1 MKNFLAIFV
10 FLLNFE
16 YIMPTTSEYSS
27 VYEYFAETYSKNP
40 ILEESH
46 CKNNEESTHVAMETN
61 EVITNNS
68 TTDIETDK
76 SSFEA
81 TYQRLKHDFEVTNLR
96 STEQDKEITDKMLDD
111 IIYIE
116 ENFFNCNNSIT
127 KQYNYSK
134 LDEISSD
141 LINSHHENLEVQND
155 SLARDFYKNDE
166 SHASQGLSFTR
177 ASKEK
182 ASLNDNCKYFN
193 KRHEIS
199 NNHQNYVASD
209 TENYLLFDYNQNDND
224 KKFFYDSNDKYF
236 SQPYHKDSTLS
247 LENTKEAHNENVDIR
262 ERNESI
268 LMIPDSDV
276 SAFLHEKTD
285 LVLNAEFGTE
295 ETKQRNEESVLNL
308 TIDQIPNTKN
318 KKNIELAHSDPH
330 TSFSIKNDQPI
341 FLKPYNPL
349 NSIHGGKQIGLSSNP
364 IYIHFQTIE
373 KENGIYFICVV
384 NEINSKNK
392 LQRLSSGKKFRNSIN
407 AYNEFY
413 SILSKN
419 YTTTIVEINSETK
432 YNLLFDEYIEFKNW
446 AILNFNIFKID
457 ISRGGFSKLKTYKTF
472 SKSKRAT
479 DIINLIIQIFESE
492 NYRILFDII
501 PCLRLLKILKTKTS
515 IISPLKIIKYLQ
527 LIICKFEIFRY
538 ILFLNNRTREVGWKI
553 LSENSK
559 FNETAAIICLIL
571 HRILFNV
578 RIPNINLE
586 VLEIYSF
593 FYFLKAHSIGFIYLL
608 PVIEIF
614 CHRSIVENN
623 YLQLNT
629 DDLENLIGLN
639 FSKEFQDMEVYK
651 LFKRKFMEY
660 IGVLPK
666 KQYEML
672 IEFG

>member
-1 MKNFLAIFV
+1 V
-10 FLLNFE
+10 
-16 YIMPTTSEYSS
+16 MPTTSEYSS
-27 VYEYFAETYSKNP
+27 YYEYLAEMYSKKP
-40 ILEESH
+40 ILEESYN
-46 CKNNEESTHVAMETN
+46 KNNEESTHVAMETN

-68 TTDIETDK
+68 TTDIEIDK
-76 SSFEA
+76 SNFEA
-81 TYQRLKHDFEVTNLR
+81 IHQRLKQDFEVSSLR
-96 STEQDKEITDKMLDD
+96 STEQDKEITYKILDD
-111 IIYIE
+111 IKYIG
-116 ENFFNCNNSIT
+116 ENFASCNNST
-127 KQYNYSK
+127 TEQYNYSK

-141 LINSHHENLEVQND
+141 LINSHHENLEVQNE

-182 ASLNDNCKYFN
+182 ASLNDNCNYFD
-193 KRHEIS
+193 KRQEIS

-209 TENYLLFDYNQNDND
+209 TENYLLFGYNQNDNI

-236 SQPYHKDSTLS
+236 SQPYHKDSILS
-247 LENTKEAHNENVDIR
+247 LENTKETHNENVDIR

-285 LVLNAEFGTE
+285 LMLNAEFSTE
-295 ETKQRNEESVLNL
+295 QTKQRNEESVLNL

-318 KKNIELAHSDPH
+318 KKNVELAHSDPQ
-330 TSFSIKNDQPI
+330 TSFSNKDDRHI

-349 NSIHGGKQIGLSSNP
+349 NSIHGEEQIGLSSIP
-364 IYIHFQTIE
+364 IYIHFQIIE
-373 KENGIYFICVV
+373 KENEIYFICVV

-392 LQRLSSGKKFRNSIN
+392 LQRLSKGKNFRNGIN

-419 YTTTIVEINSETK
+419 YTTTVIEINSETK
-432 YNLLFDEYIEFKNW
+432 YNLLFDEYIKFKNW

-457 ISRGGFSKLKTYKTF
+457 MSNGGFCKLKTYKIF
-472 SKSKRAT
+472 SRFKKAS
-479 DIINLIIQIFESE
+479 DIINFNIQIFESE
-492 NYRILFDII
+492 NYRILSDII
-501 PCLRLLKILKTKTS
+501 PCLRLLEILKTKTS

-527 LIICKFEIFRY
+527 FIICKFEIFRY
-538 ILFLNNRTREVGWKI
+538 KLFLKNKSREVDWKS
-553 LSENSK
+553 LSENSN

-614 CHRSIVENN
+614 CHRSILENN

-629 DDLENLIGLN
+629 DDLKNLIGLN

-651 LFKRKFMEY
+651 LYKRKFMEY
-660 IGVLPK
+660 TEVLLK
-666 KQYEML
+666 NQNEML